1 MRVELAAPA
10 WATHLLS
17 DLTDW
22 QREPLPVARL
32 RPFEL
37 PDDAYFEYAWL
48 DTDGQRREDPANAN
62 PRLNPWWPYA
72 CHVAGPRYRP
82 DPDADAAGA
91 LAPLGR
97 TVRLEV
103 ESRILGQARRA
114 LAYTPAGC
122 GDRALPAI
130 LFQDGKAYHGWGR
143 APQVLDRLVARGE
156 VPPAHLLF
164 VPPVE
169 RTAEYF
175 FNEAY
180 RRFLLEEF
188 LPAAAG
194 RLAIA
199 GPLVAWGASLGGLLS
214 AQLAWEAPGTFRAVV
229 AQSGAFLFSPDM
241 VPGDP
246 FHGGE
251 AFLDVVV
258 ASPQPHVALHL
269 ECGTLEWLL
278 ASNRRL
284 AAALVAGGHRARL
297 VERAAGHNWVNWRNG
312 LADGFRFALGKGPGA
327 PGAGPGAPAAATPG
341 QPGLD

>member
-1 MRVELAAPA
+1 MRVDLQAPP

-22 QREPLPVARL
+22 QRAPVPVAQL

-48 DTDGQRREDPANAN
+48 DGEGQRREDPANTGA
-62 PRLNPWWPYA
+62 RLNPWWPYA
-72 CHVAGPRYRP
+72 CHLAGPRYAP
-82 DPDADAAGA
+82 DPDAEAAGG

-103 ESRILGQARRA
+103 DSRILGQARRA

-175 FNEAY
+175 FNDAY
-180 RRFLLEEF
+180 RRFLLDEF
-188 LPAAAG
+188 LPVAAG
-194 RLAIA
+194 RLAIN

-214 AQLAWEAPGTFRAVV
+214 AQLAWDAPGAFRAVV

-241 VPGDP
+241 TPGDP
-246 FHGGE
+246 FHGSESFVDMVVNRPQQGI
-251 AFLDVVV
+251 AF
-258 ASPQPHVALHL
+258 HL

-278 ASNRRL
+278 PSNRRL
-284 AAALVAGGHRARL
+284 VAALVAGGHRARL

-312 LADGFRFALGKGPGA
+312 LADGLRFALGPA
-327 PGAGPGAPAAATPG
+327 AAGPGI
-341 QPGLD
+341 